1 MATVL
6 FINRTDLV
14 RNSIIDG
21 NVDTDKF
28 IQFIKIAQQIDIQQ
42 IIGTNMYTG
51 LTDAI
56 VAGIDLPA
64 NARWKTILEDFI
76 VEMLIWYAQANY
88 IPFAAYQIKNGG
100 VYKHTSENAQTV
112 DKNEVDFLVEK
123 ARTNAEWYSRR
134 FIDFMSFNQATYPE
148 YTNNVNDDIYPSYEA
163 TFNGWVLVSM
173 SKPKAKNIEKLKVFL
188 KKKKNKK

>member
-28 IQFIKIAQQIDIQQ
+28 IQFVKIAQEIDIQQ
-42 IIGTNMYTG
+42 IIGTQMYEG
-51 LTDAI
+51 LTAAI
-56 VAGIDLPA
+56 VAGINLPA
-64 NARWKTILEDFI
+64 NARWKIILDDYI
-76 VEMLIWYAQANY
+76 VSMLIWYAQSNY
-88 IPFAAYQIKNGG
+88 YPFSAYQLKNGG
-100 VYKHTSENAQTV
+100 LYKHTAENSQSV
-112 DKNEVDFLVEK
+112 DKNEVDYLVEK

-134 FIDFMSFNQATYPE
+134 FIDFMCFNQSTYPE

-163 TFNGWVLVSM
+163 TFNGWV
-173 SKPKAKNIEKLKVFL
+173 I
-188 KKKKNKK
+188 